1 MCGAGA
7 LVEDPVE
14 ELRLV
19 ISYVHSLCPSLPMA
33 AIGLSLGGNTLLR
46 LLSPLSAPEPAF
58 SPPGALAQQA
68 AAATSA
74 SVSTRPSGY
83 LTLGRPQAPVQG
95 VYLQPTLLPP
105 ACCSCCDGD
114 APFPCATTL
123 ARVQRA
129 AARRVR
135 AQCAQAETERR
146 RRPLDTGDGAGGPH
160 VSTQETRGLRE
171 TPPNPKNREGKE
183 DEKGSVA
190 SARGG
195 LGPGAFGG
203 SKETHAEP
211 QPGSGPR
218 PPSPLAEASAQTRD
232 EFFKSRSDKVVESED
247 RAGRRNK
254 RDERRGVGAAPCMR
268 GTAGLPFPRVAVER
282 RARLAGGACLTGPAE
297 TRDRRRGGNGRE
309 AREDRAKAG
318 AEVRRGASATSL
330 SISATGAAALSY
342 LGGLW
347 SFASSG
353 RTVQRPEQR
362 PDVSSAS
369 MSRTS
374 LWSETGAEE
383 AGGAGREPAEAASSS
398 SALGA
403 VFPPPGSGR
412 RHPGRTASAQAP
424 LSLDVHAGEVRGDS
438 GRGVSVPVAS
448 ILSAVVCVGPF
459 LEMHRCNERRNASFA
474 GLFDWLS
481 LTGLATDGIVSW
493 LHGLVTFLSS
503 FFERGATEGSP
514 TPATSRKRGDA
525 SGEGPDDDVLYADP
539 EALFSFPVSGSSLS
553 PPNITGETK
562 ATFAS
567 SSQSVGNASTSARGR
582 RWLAAYAE
590 ALFFEGAPWG
600 WGSGE
605 VRPARASGPKRGDR
619 GDSGRARQPLLACQS
634 SFEVDCWLAENAL
647 RLDRVE
653 LLSPYTRA
661 PGCGRTRRR
670 PARSC
675 PRPRAGALRSP
686 TSCAEAEHVGGR
698 GSAARGRE
706 TRRRTRRA
714 RAKQLRNG
722 GVSEFYEDWSVGGAR
737 LDNVPVP
744 TLIFMSMDDP
754 ISDFGAVDLFACCRN
769 ANVAFAITQTG
780 SHCTHL
786 AGSRPRVW
794 FARAAVEFL
803 TKALTSCTW
812 PLPSA
817 RHGSQSEATG
827 QSAGTACSLKAGS
840 ESASKSP
847 RRRKW

>member
-1 MCGAGA
+1 MGR
-7 LVEDPVE
+7 D
-14 ELRLV
+14 LV

-146 RRPLDTGDGAGGPH
+146 RRPLETGDGAGGPH

-171 TPPNPKNREGKE
+171 TPPNPKNREGKQEE
-183 DEKGSVA
+183 DEKESVA

-203 SKETHAEP
+203 SKETHAGALLSSFEAPTATRSRSLSAELGCPEAPLCVQGNARDEREDAVKTQRRLAEEVSLDACEPKPGEGEQPESFVSFVAGGGQAELPTAAGEPDDDALQGDHGPCHGGVSLSDDADASGEPTGRPLRGRGVSNAIGGCFRRERWPPLEGDSTTGSGEKAPLREGRSATGASLASEP

-218 PPSPLAEASAQTRD
+218 PPSPLAETSPQTRY

-247 RAGRRNK
+247 RAGRRTK

-268 GTAGLPFPRVAVER
+268 GTAGLPFPRVLPSSAALVLPAAPVSPAR
-282 RARLAGGACLTGPAE
+282 RRLE
-297 TRDRRRGGNGRE
+297 TDGRGGNGRE

-398 SALGA
+398 SALGT
-403 VFPPPGSGR
+403 VFPPPGSGH

-582 RWLAAYAE
+582 AQEQEGDTLSRRSVGDAPRTRSLMALPPSLPAHFCCPCALQRWLAAYAE

-600 WGSGE
+600 WGPGE

-619 GDSGRARQPLLACQS
+619 GDSGRARQ
-634 SFEVDCWLAENAL
+634 
-647 RLDRVE
+647 
-653 LLSPYTRA
+653 
-661 PGCGRTRRR
+661 
-670 PARSC
+670 
-675 PRPRAGALRSP
+675 
-686 TSCAEAEHVGGR
+686 
-698 GSAARGRE
+698 
-706 TRRRTRRA
+706 
-714 RAKQLRNG
+714 
-722 GVSEFYEDWSVGGAR
+722 
-737 LDNVPVP
+737 
-744 TLIFMSMDDP
+744 
-754 ISDFGAVDLFACCRN
+754 
-769 ANVAFAITQTG
+769 
-780 SHCTHL
+780 
-786 AGSRPRVW
+786 
-794 FARAAVEFL
+794 
-803 TKALTSCTW
+803 
-812 PLPSA
+812 
-817 RHGSQSEATG
+817 
-827 QSAGTACSLKAGS
+827 
-840 ESASKSP
+840 
-847 RRRKW
+847 